1 MVLKASCR
9 SATPK
14 STLSAWASLCTL
26 YSSSL
31 LPSGP
36 LQGFCPACT
45 APHSA
50 PKLAPLFLQISA
62 QTSASAETSLGHPV
76 STTTHAPGTLCA
88 LYLLFYYYFFQTTC
102 HHPKFIFSTF
112 SVLIALLP
120 TTLVSSVRV
129 GPSGPPPQ
137 PLCPEQGCCRNGWV
151 HSARSYRWTSG
162 CWIGVSFLMGLTGT
176 HLITYLVI
184 RVVSGGILVCFHHLS

>member
-14 STLSAWASLCTL
+14 STLSAWASSARL

-31 LPSGP
+31 CLRAP

-62 QTSASAETSLGHPV
+62 QTLPLCRTSSLGHPV
-76 STTTHAPGTLCA
+76 STTTHAPELSVPLIC
-88 LYLLFYYYFFQTTC
+88 FIIIFFK
-102 HHPKFIFSTF
+102 PPVIIRNSIFSTF
-112 SVLIALLP
+112 SALICLLP
-120 TTLVSSVRV
+120 HPGSSVRV
-129 GPSGPPPQ
+129 GPSGSPPQ
-137 PLCPEQGCCRNGWV
+137 PLCPEQGLLQEWV
-151 HSARSYRWTSG
+151 GA
-162 CWIGVSFLMGLTGT
+162 
-176 HLITYLVI
+176 
-184 RVVSGGILVCFHHLS
+184 LSTQL